1 MGVHRLPLT
10 QTRGVDVPRQ
20 GLAHEEEEA
29 GVMVRVVKI
38 QGPEEA
44 GHTEWGRAA
53 HALHTRGHGAQG
65 GWAKPGGAEGPVGQ
79 DQGRAV
85 GHSDRW
91 AGPGVTTRTLSQ
103 SDLSEGRSSKDVSWG
118 GGAAGSR
125 RPAETR
131 GALRSPV
138 RLFWPL
144 FPEP

>member
-1 MGVHRLPLT
+1 M
-10 QTRGVDVPRQ
+10 DVPRQ
-20 GLAHEEEEA
+20 GLAPEEEEA

-91 AGPGVTTRTLSQ
+91 AAQ
-103 SDLSEGRSSKDVSWG
+103 
-118 GGAAGSR
+118 GSR
-125 RPAETR
+125 P
-131 GALRSPV
+131 GP
-138 RLFWPL
+138 
-144 FPEP
+144 